1 MKNYFF
7 YLSLFCFIAFTSC
20 SSDDDDAVA
29 TSLTIAGSAE
39 QIGIGE
45 NINFTVE
52 NDLGENKTE
61 EATINVNN
69 TPIEGNVFASE
80 ETGNYLATATFE
92 DLTSNTFE
100 FSVTNFREYEFNQAL
115 VVYQGYINEEIEG
128 VSVDGYAYIVLS
140 YNGQSI
146 LENQQ
151 AIDQSENQM
160 GFIIVTQE
168 DENGLPYLPGE
179 SVETEQLV
187 NTFLLKENGTEE
199 EYTNQIEDGNYSV
212 EFGDINFN
220 SEFGGNASCE
230 LNLVFD
236 EFEEYNGV
244 FDGEFIFVD
253 ASGAGGG
260 GNPEERPFKSNLQ
273 LDHKTVTQLKSYLN
287 K

>member
-1 MKNYFF
+1 M
-7 YLSLFCFIAFTSC
+7 
-20 SSDDDDAVA
+20 
-29 TSLTIAGSAE
+29 
-39 QIGIGE
+39 
-45 NINFTVE
+45 
-52 NDLGENKTE
+52 
-61 EATINVNN
+61 
-69 TPIEGNVFASE
+69 
-80 ETGNYLATATFE
+80 ATATFE

-128 VSVDGYAYIVLS
+128 ISVDGYAYIVLS
-140 YNGQSI
+140 YSGQSI

-151 AIDQSENQM
+151 AIEQSENQM

-199 EYTNQIEDGNYSV
+199 EYTNQIQDGNYSV

-220 SEFGGNASCE
+220 SDFGGNASCE

-236 EFEEYNGV
+236 EFVEYNGV

-253 ASGAGGG
+253 ASGAGGGGG